1 MNDDYPDLMFNIG
14 LEFLEALTRS
24 WFLTYSWI
32 GSSSN
37 CSGWTWHRIFP
48 DGSWHIPGLGPPL
61 TTLDGQAMAQRT
73 WFQYCWMSQ
82 NTLTLDWLQWSRI
95 QNEYGVFVCSCFLSN
110 YKKWVCRQ
118 IKRFFE
124 TIYSIERD
132 ALAPLEKIE
141 YCIKLWR

>member
-1 MNDDYPDLMFNIG
+1 MGILYMRITATMNDDYPDLMFNIG

-61 TTLDGQAMAQRT
+61 TTLDGQQ
-73 WFQYCWMSQ
+73 WPKGHDFSIVGCPK
-82 NTLTLDWLQWSRI
+82 TLLLWIDCNDQESRMNMECLSAVVSYQI
-95 QNEYGVFVCSCFLSN
+95 AKNGYVDKSKGFLRL
-110 YKKWVCRQ
+110 Y
-118 IKRFFE
+118 I
-124 TIYSIERD
+124 
-132 ALAPLEKIE
+132 
-141 YCIKLWR
+141 